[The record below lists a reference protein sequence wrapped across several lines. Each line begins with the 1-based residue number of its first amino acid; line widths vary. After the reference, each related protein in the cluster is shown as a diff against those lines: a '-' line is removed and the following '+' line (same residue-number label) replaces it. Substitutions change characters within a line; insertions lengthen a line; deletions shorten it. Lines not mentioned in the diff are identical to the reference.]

1 MSDSQQF
8 SREAPGVFFSISAQ
22 GGTPRYDVEDQ
33 EYRRRLRAAVEESG
47 RTPSETIQTLL
58 QVGAEWFDV
67 DKAHLVRIDPAA
79 GTHTITEISGPHP
92 EISRED
98 TVALSTTYCRR
109 ILAGGDALAVENAPE
124 QGWGEDPA
132 YEQFGFDTY
141 LGGKVVVDGDLYGT
155 ACFVDR
161 EPRAEP
167 FGEAEAAVLERIVR
181 LIAEELERERREDRL
196 RRTPARLEAFFEGA
210 PDMRFIH
217 DTEGILLPN
226 SHLCE
231 KTGYAE
237 EELVSMKVWDLDPE
251 IRSEEIRDLY
261 RELDPGDQHRWEGT
275 FQCKDGTTFPVA
287 VEVRC
292 MEVEEDIRFVTTCRD
307 ISERRA
313 AERELRETN
322 RQFQAVLDTV
332 DAAIFIKDTE
342 GRYQL
347 VNQRCRELMGC
358 GPDED
363 PLGQT
368 DYDFFPEDIADR
380 YRADDRRAIETKE
393 TIRIE
398 EEVPAPEGAQANL
411 TLKSPLFDEGGNP
424 IGVCAVSTDIT
435 DRRKK
440 EQELRRVKALNQEIV
455 EHAPVGLLRL
465 DEELRITY
473 ENPRAQDIF
482 GLPEDKKESPAVGT
496 DIRELPSV
504 VEAGMA
510 EKFDRLLEGEEIS
523 IDIGFT
529 SLYGRE
535 AHLRGRGVPL
545 SPQGEVEGAVVM
557 IEDVSEQQK
566 AKQALQEREAR
577 LRGLANSIPGVVYQ
591 FYARPDGTYGYR
603 FVSERAEE
611 VLGLS
616 ADPEGFRE
624 RVFERIPAS
633 YRKELRETVDEVVE
647 EKKPVHFEVPF
658 EKPSG
663 ERIWLLGS
671 STPEQRDEE
680 LVFNGVLLDITER
693 KKAERALREERD
705 RFKTLFENLPTPV
718 VYGRFDEEERHHIW
732 AVNEAFETTF
742 GYEEENIRDKKLQDL
757 VVPASEKDEA
767 EALRRRLS
775 KVRRIDHEVRRMADG
790 EVRDFRLQVA
800 LREREGDPTEGYV
813 IYTDITEQKEIERAL
828 RRSEERWRTLVE
840 NHPASIHITVDGQFV
855 YINSS
860 GAEILGAEAPEEVTG
875 RSAMEFVPPELQEQ
889 LRGRLAQLKQGQA
902 TEPLEHRIVR
912 LDGEERIV
920 VAQSVPITYKG
931 QQAAQTVLRDVT
943 ERRRYEERLRRRR
956 QKMEALY
963 EVTSRLFTATS
974 LEAVSDRI
982 HEVLQDVFDYSL
994 ANTGFVEEGSIVVEK
1009 TRPDDTIQ
1017 MPSPKPQPTDGDSM
1031 SARAYRAGETL
1042 VFEDTGALDNDIEYG
1057 DLRSAVCTPIGTH
1070 GVIIVGEGAVGGFD
1084 PFDLRLIEVLA
1095 SYAALVLD
1103 RLDREE
1109 ELVEAKEEAE
1119 RMNRM
1124 KSAFLANMSHEIR
1137 TPLTSIIGF
1146 AEAIGDEVSGEDGSV
1161 AQFADLIDKGGQRL
1175 LETLD
1180 AVLNLS
1186 RLEAGE
1192 MELSLGPLDLTQ
1204 EAREVAALFEQQ
1216 AAEAEIDLQVEAPS
1230 QPVWGRADSGGLRI
1244 ALRNLVSNAV
1254 KYTEAGGQTWVRVR
1268 EEGDAAVIE
1277 VKDTGVGMDPGRVP
1291 ELFEPFRQASE
1302 GKGRTFEGTG
1312 LGLAVT
1318 RLAIEKM
1325 GGSIEVDTE
1334 KGEGSCFR
1342 LRLPTA
1348 KDPRREGR

>member
-196 RRTPARLEAFFEGA
+196 RRTPARLEALFEGA

-292 MEVEEDIRFVTTCRD
+292 MEVEGDIRFVTTCRD

-313 AERELRETN
+313 
-322 RQFQAVLDTV
+322 
-332 DAAIFIKDTE
+332 
-342 GRYQL
+342 
-347 VNQRCRELMGC
+347 
-358 GPDED
+358 
-363 PLGQT
+363 
-368 DYDFFPEDIADR
+368 
-380 YRADDRRAIETKE
+380 
-393 TIRIE
+393 
-398 EEVPAPEGAQANL
+398 
-411 TLKSPLFDEGGNP
+411 
-424 IGVCAVSTDIT
+424 
-435 DRRKK
+435 
-440 EQELRRVKALNQEIV
+440 
-455 EHAPVGLLRL
+455 
-465 DEELRITY
+465 
-473 ENPRAQDIF
+473 
-482 GLPEDKKESPAVGT
+482 
-496 DIRELPSV
+496 
-504 VEAGMA
+504 
-510 EKFDRLLEGEEIS
+510 
-523 IDIGFT
+523 
-529 SLYGRE
+529 
-535 AHLRGRGVPL
+535 
-545 SPQGEVEGAVVM
+545 
-557 IEDVSEQQK
+557 
-566 AKQALQEREAR
+566 
-577 LRGLANSIPGVVYQ
+577 
-591 FYARPDGTYGYR
+591 
-603 FVSERAEE
+603 
-611 VLGLS
+611 
-616 ADPEGFRE
+616 
-624 RVFERIPAS
+624 
-633 YRKELRETVDEVVE
+633 
-647 EKKPVHFEVPF
+647 
-658 EKPSG
+658 
-663 ERIWLLGS
+663 
-671 STPEQRDEE
+671 
-680 LVFNGVLLDITER
+680 
-693 KKAERALREERD
+693 AERALREERD

-813 IYTDITEQKEIERAL
+813 IYTGITEQKEIERAL

-860 GAEILGAEAPEEVTG
+860 GAEILGAETPEEVTG

-1254 KYTEAGGQTWVRVR
+1254 KYTEAEGQTWVRVR